1 MKIIIDT
8 NILFS
13 ALISTQSHLRDI
25 LLESEEEFYAPT
37 YLFVE
42 LFRYKDKMMKYTKLS
57 EEEMYE
63 YLNILTERI
72 HFIQVDFISTENRQI
87 AYDLCKDKDI
97 KDTLFVAL
105 SLELDAKLWTG
116 DKKLK
121 THLIKNGFSMIFNY

>member
-25 LLESEEEFYAPT
+25 LLESEEEFYAPN

-63 YLNILTERI
+63 YLNILTEKI

-97 KDTLFVAL
+97 KDTLFVVL

>member
-25 LLESEEEFYAPT
+25 LLESEEEFYAPN

-42 LFRYKDKMMKYTKLS
+42 LFRYKDKMMKYTKLL

-63 YLNILTERI
+63 YLNILTEKI

-97 KDTLFVAL
+97 KDIGLP
-105 SLELDAKLWTG
+105 
-116 DKKLK
+116 
-121 THLIKNGFSMIFNY
+121 HLI

>member
-1 MKIIIDT
+1 MKIVVDT

-25 LLESEEEFYAPT
+25 LLEHKGEFYAPN

-63 YLNILTERI
+63 YLNILTEKI
-72 HFIQVDFISTENRQI
+72 HFIQVDFISVENRQI

-121 THLIKNGFSMIFNY
+121 TYLIQKGFSALFEY